1 MVLSRAGWFLTGLA
15 GMGVALLAPGADQ
28 AVRDVAGPSLPT
40 ALLGLGCLVQLA
52 LSTWVLLTVALT
64 LMRAPDSLVRAIA
77 PRLLRSAL
85 LAGTAGAL
93 VLGPVHAERSTVPD
107 ARARHDPAGLRL
119 PDRPVASPPRASAAP
134 STVVVRPGDTL
145 WAIAARSL
153 PADASDA
160 EVAAAWRRWHAV
172 NRDVIGADPHL
183 IFPKQRLHPPLG
195 KAPT

>member
-1 MVLSRAGWFLTGLA
+1 MLTRVGSCLTGLA
-15 GMGVALLAPGADQ
+15 GLSVALLAPGAGQ
-28 AVRDVAGPSLPT
+28 AVRDLGGPSLPT

-52 LSTWVLLTVALT
+52 LSAWVLLTVVLS
-64 LMRAPDSLVRAIA
+64 LVQAPDPLVRAIA

-93 VLGPVHAERSTVPD
+93 ALAPVHAERSTVSG
-107 ARARHDPAGLRL
+107 AQARHDPAGLRL
-119 PDRPVASPPRASAAP
+119 PDRPASSPPPAATAP
-134 STVVVRPGDTL
+134 SPVVVRPGDTL

-160 EVAAAWRRWHAV
+160 EIAVAWRRWHAV
-172 NRDVIGADPHL
+172 NRDVIGTDPHL